1 MVQIN
6 LSHLI
11 AILPAILCLVLIF
24 LLVLGRKKNQF
35 LSQQLT
41 ETTIA
46 LEASRKKFDVLY
58 EKHEMIKEFQNSLN
72 VAELTTKLQ
81 KPRLEAQNK
90 ELDHS
95 KSTSSKYSNVQSLA
109 KDGMS
114 ADQIAS
120 VLAISTHE
128 AQQLVNLSK
137 LAQGSF
143 ENKLAG

>member
-11 AILPAILCLVLIF
+11 AILPAILCLFLI
-24 LLVLGRKKNQF
+24 LLIVLGRKKNQF

-41 ETTIA
+41 ETTRD
-46 LEASRKKFDVLY
+46 LEATRKKFNLLY

-81 KPRLEAQNK
+81 KPRLEAQSNEMDNK
-90 ELDHS
+90 R
-95 KSTSSKYSNVQSLA
+95 STPGKYSKVQSLA

-120 VLAISTHE
+120 VLDISTHE
-128 AQQLVNLSK
+128 AKQLVNLSK
-137 LAQGSF
+137 LAQGSS
-143 ENKLAG
+143 EDKVTG